1 MTVFTERLAMQL
13 NRRSFLRTATIGSV
27 AAMALVKGTAS
38 ASSKSGSSV
47 SDTIITV
54 NDGSLSMPIS
64 SVFPDIPKD
73 KLQQFLTENG
83 MAADVLVPECNV
95 TVFRKGD
102 RLAIFDV
109 GSGPNF
115 VPTAGKLIEN
125 LAETGIDPADVTDV
139 IFTHAHPDHLW
150 GLLDEFDEL
159 VFANANYHIGQAEWD
174 FWSSSDALAA
184 MPEDRQ
190 VFVVGAQS
198 RFEAI
203 QDRVTFINPGN
214 EVIPGVEAVDTAGH
228 TPGHLSFLIHED
240 SGPVFVAGDAISNS
254 ILSFAHPE
262 WPTASDQDPEL
273 GVKTRLALLDRLANE
288 KTQIIGYHFTQP
300 ARGIVERKDN
310 AYRLIPT

>member
-1 MTVFTERLAMQL
+1 MSSTFEEVPIAAVREYWDHRPC
-13 NRRSFLRTATIGSV
+13 NLRHSPAPVGTREYFDQVEARKYLVEPHIPGFADFPRWAGKRVLEIGCG
-27 AAMALVKGTAS
+27 LGT
-38 ASSKSGSSV
+38 
-47 SDTIITV
+47 DTINFARAGARITAV
-54 NDGSLSMPIS
+54 DLSSRSLELARQRAE
-64 SVFPDIPKD
+64 VFG
-73 KLQQFLTENG
+73 F
-83 MAADVLVPECNV
+83 
-95 TVFRKGD
+95 
-102 RLAIFDV
+102 
-109 GSGPNF
+109 
-115 VPTAGKLIEN
+115 
-125 LAETGIDPADVTDV
+125 
-139 IFTHAHPDHLW
+139 
-150 GLLDEFDEL
+150 
-159 VFANANYHIGQAEWD
+159 
-174 FWSSSDALAA
+174 
-184 MPEDRQ
+184 
-190 VFVVGAQS
+190 
-198 RFEAI
+198 